1 MAQTLTNLNLEQT
14 ISATVDSGV
23 EVGLNTTHTVG
34 GTNTIPLTT
43 TDADIIYTFK
53 ITFDSSDDV
62 VTWQLNSGAVTQT
75 TGTGAA
81 IKGAGATTFD
91 VLGDALPTMTNVV
104 AIYYETPDAPNANA
118 QWVRANGSTDEL
130 GDIKL
135 LSGYSRSAMFY
146 FKSFNVGSN
155 NVVFSCGGAATITVV
170 CLAKD

>member
-1 MAQTLTNLNLEQT
+1 MAQTLTNLSLVQT
-14 ISATVDSGV
+14 ISATVDTGV
-23 EVGLNTTHTVG
+23 TTGLNTTHNVG

-62 VTWQLNSGAVTQT
+62 VTWTLGSGAVTQT

-91 VLGDALPTMTNVV
+91 VLGDALPAMTNIV
-104 AIYYETPDAPNANA
+104 AIYYETPAANS
-118 QWVRANGSTDEL
+118 QWVRANASTDEL

-135 LSGYSRSAMFY
+135 LAGTGSSAMY
-146 FKSFNVGSN
+146 YLKNFNAGSN
-155 NVVFSCGGAATITVV
+155 NVVFTCGGAATITVV